1 MKKYLTTLMAACCM
15 LAAFSMPAS
24 ALEYHFDGPDAGLF
38 GRPTSDDTIY
48 VTMDKNANTDRSK
61 NAAYIPPAFGSPT
74 SYTLNAGELLT
85 PNLVSGS
92 VTGTT
97 SGTGGVTVLPPSTS
111 GSITGGAIGTNTP
124 VKHTAVTEDLYYRD
138 GSLGTLNIPAIGLSV
153 RVYQGTDADALRKG
167 AGSFKRA
174 FEPVLKMI
182 EKADSLEQL
191 RELMEDDAAVAE
203 LYAAMDV
210 SEVEEL
216 LQKVMLYADLEGRV
230 VEDG

>member
-1 MKKYLTTLMAACCM
+1 LTQTATILGTLIEKVGLRVPTSFVYKKFSIPEPEEGEEIAKPTYGGAWAACCRSRSTRCSPSRREPTHRSARSSTST
-15 LAAFSMPAS
+15 LAAA
-24 ALEYHFDGPDAGLF
+24 
-38 GRPTSDDTIY
+38 
-48 VTMDKNANTDRSK
+48 
-61 NAAYIPPAFGSPT
+61 
-74 SYTLNAGELLT
+74 
-85 PNLVSGS
+85 
-92 VTGTT
+92 
-97 SGTGGVTVLPPSTS
+97 
-111 GSITGGAIGTNTP
+111 
-124 VKHTAVTEDLYYRD
+124 
-138 GSLGTLNIPAIGLSV
+138 
-153 RVYQGTDADALRKG
+153 ALRKG